1 MLYTIA
7 NRCLELPHLP
17 YDDGARTLF
26 LYTRGTEG
34 NPKEELQELLQYM
47 ENSSEE
53 NAKSETIKKI
63 HHMTKR
69 VKGSEEVSIE
79 YMKIYERERMIKEQG
94 FDEGIE
100 VGRLEGIEAEKERT
114 IESARLF
121 FENGV
126 DFKIVRA
133 SISLLSD
140 EELQKIYEEVNK

>member
-1 MLYTIA
+1 
-7 NRCLELPHLP
+7 
-17 YDDGARTLF
+17 
-26 LYTRGTEG
+26 
-34 NPKEELQELLQYM
+34 
-47 ENSSEE
+47 
-53 NAKSETIKKI
+53 
-63 HHMTKR
+63 MTKR
-69 VKGSEEVSIE
+69 VKGNEEVSIE

-94 FDEGIE
+94 YDEGIE

-140 EELQKIYEEVNK
+140 EELQKIYEEVKETFVN